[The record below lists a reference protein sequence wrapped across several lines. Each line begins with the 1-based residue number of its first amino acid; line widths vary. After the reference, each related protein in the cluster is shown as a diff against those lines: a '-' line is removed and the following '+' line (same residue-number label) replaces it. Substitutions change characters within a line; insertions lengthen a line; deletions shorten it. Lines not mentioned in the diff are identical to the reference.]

1 MFDCK
6 VTADPAPTITWMKG
20 TQQLKEG
27 GKLKMIQTGD
37 KNNLYSVSLEIDKA
51 GKDDGGEYK
60 CIAKNSLGDSTATI
74 TLNFEGRHF
83 PVMLVLN
90 IILVFVNRCQL
101 KYVNMKLKKSI
112 SETNFSMFIK

>member
-1 MFDCK
+1 
-6 VTADPAPTITWMKG
+6 
-20 TQQLKEG
+20 
-27 GKLKMIQTGD
+27 MIQTGD
-37 KNNLYSVSLEIDKA
+37 KNNLYNVSLEIDKA

-83 PVMLVLN
+83 LVMLVI

-101 KYVNMKLKKSI
+101 KYINMKLKKSI